1 MCKELKHFSWQIF
14 WICSCGGAR
23 ICYIFHDIFGR
34 TLEIMDAMEGLAT
47 RDILT
52 AIRNATVWTAIDI
65 YSFTQKFVELLALIC
80 VCATYE
86 RRRRSWTCSDL
97 WSVFCRWAF
106 VVGFGKWDEVFRALS
121 INYGAKLLNFLNL
134 KHEKNWS
141 KPTNL
146 FIIAWSWYVAHF
158 CCHKGHLGMP
168 TRRMCYATDRFLLFG
183 VVGSP
188 AGLVCAWDFIWA
200 FSQETNP

>member
-1 MCKELKHFSWQIF
+1 MSKELKHFSWQIF

-65 YSFTQKFVELLALIC
+65 YSFTQQFVELLALIC

-106 VVGFGKWDEVFRALS
+106 VVGFGKWDEVFWALS
-121 INYGAKLLNFLNL
+121 TNYGAKLLNFLNL
-134 KHEKNWS
+134 KHEKTEGTQLTDS
-141 KPTNL
+141 L
-146 FIIAWSWYVAHF
+146 FLDMSPISVVIKVIWVCPRVGCVMQLIHF
-158 CCHKGHLGMP
+158 C
-168 TRRMCYATDRFLLFG
+168 FLVL
-183 VVGSP
+183 
-188 AGLVCAWDFIWA
+188 
-200 FSQETNP
+200 